1 MKFVEDGGVRKVKM
15 SEYSV
20 DSGRHI
26 GIGSDGRDASID
38 PSTPDGRRTSSGRGR
53 SRATGNVCHASRLVG
68 IRPRMSWLDEL
79 LPWRTKVEKRVAN
92 IENCI

>member
-1 MKFVEDGGVRKVKM
+1 MRFVEDGGVRKVKM

-53 SRATGNVCHASRLVG
+53 SRCRYRERLSRLP
-68 IRPRMSWLDEL
+68 ITWDSTKDEL
-79 LPWRTKVEKRVAN
+79 VGRVASL
-92 IENCI
+92 ENKSGEESGQY